1 MKYCQKCGNQ
11 ISDDAQF
18 CPACGQSQQMQP
30 AAKPIPRVQR
40 SGGKKLHCP
49 NCGSTS
55 LSAIVESDVTGGT
68 SYNQSLTKKSSV
80 STMKFS
86 NVHRNYWMCGDCGQ
100 KFRNLQNLEA
110 EIAAT
115 EKRIRTMR
123 IGALVIFV
131 PLIFLLILGSILNG
145 SLPPIFL
152 LVLLALIAALLCYS
166 INYYKKQVIEMIKEK
181 RYLER
186 NCFD

>member
-123 IGALVIFV
+123 TGALVIFV
-131 PLIFLLILGSILNG
+131 PSLLLLILGSVLSG

-152 LVLLALIAALLCYS
+152 WILLVFIVAVLYYS

>member
-68 SYNQSLTKKSSV
+68 SYSRSVTKKASV
-80 STMKFS
+80 STMEFT
-86 NVHRNYWMCGDCGQ
+86 NVHRNYWMCSDCGE
-100 KFRNLQNLEA
+100 KFRNLQNLKE
-110 EIAAT
+110 EIASN
-115 EKRIRTMR
+115 EKSLRIFTILFCFVALSSAILSLVEPLFLIM
-123 IGALVIFV
+123 LVIA
-131 PLIFLLILGSILNG
+131 
-145 SLPPIFL
+145 
-152 LVLLALIAALLCYS
+152 LAAAVAGITIYKNRIAA
-166 INYYKKQVIEMIKEK
+166 MRKEK
-181 RYLER
+181 IYLER